1 MTFFDAP
8 RPPPPPV
15 PPQPQR
21 PEWFGPPEGWLGG
34 FVAVRLVMARTPEL
48 LITFGRGEAFPTGV
62 QMEMQVITRRPT
74 RGSLSLH
81 DDDNDLR
88 LGVAF
93 SDGRKWQG
101 GQRERPWGGSTP
113 PGPILAPTGGG
124 GSSNEWHQD
133 LWLWPLPPAGPVTF
147 ALEWPREGIAETTV
161 VIEGA
166 LFRAAAD
173 QAEQLWQPLSPEEYE
188 AAIRA
193 VTERRSDSFRSGVAS
208 MSFAVA
214 TDDGDESSPVS

>member
-15 PPQPQR
+15 PPQPRR

-34 FVAVRLVMARTPEL
+34 FVPVRLVMARTPEM

-62 QMEMQVITRRPT
+62 HMEMQIITRRPT

-101 GQRERPWGGSTP
+101 GERERPWGGGTP
-113 PGPILAPTGGG
+113 PEPILVPTGGG
-124 GSSNEWHQD
+124 GGSNEWRQD
-133 LWLWPLPPAGPVTF
+133 LWLWPLPSAGPVTF
-147 ALEWPREGIAETTV
+147 ALEWPGESIAETTV

-166 LFRAAAD
+166 LFRAAAAE
-173 QAEQLWQPLSPEEYE
+173 AEQLWQPLSPEEYE

-193 VTERRSDSFRSGVAS
+193 DSESRRGSFRSGVAA

-214 TDDGDESSPVS
+214 TDDEGEGDEK